1 VSFDPSRPQRLD
13 PGIGRRVAER
23 LADRLDLRA
32 DWFDDMS
39 PAEQQQ
45 YVEQHPGTQKQPGG
59 GDAGDQQSPESAQL
73 DDVVDQLAERLRGQ
87 TGDAAIDAAQ
97 QLADQLAGLMPS
109 AQLDWEAV
117 VDDLVAK
124 GVDRDVA
131 GTAVERLENKTAPA
145 KPSVWERVKQKFA
158 PKPERLQEATPQQTE
173 AVTTAI
179 SEALT
184 GATDRSPESIALA
197 VADAAGLQKGQLF
210 DWDAIHSGVSRAIAQ
225 TGEQNL
231 IGPVVDALRRMTGPR
246 RAQWRP
252 DRMHVWFYRADA
264 AEPVAEITADVAAT
278 PLRRAMG
285 LSRYRALSPSAG
297 MLFLPPDGY
306 ERHETFHMSTVPFP
320 IDIVFVRRSGQIGK
334 IAHDVQPGD
343 PGRWSYPHT
352 MAVVEV
358 VGGFCRQHGVDV
370 GDEVQYAAVR
380 TSFRA
385 LVCPSCGTNRNVH
398 PSGSVG
404 SGDRAECIGCGR
416 EGPLSEFD
424 QKIAQQAGDRPY
436 DRSVEGGDWEVAG
449 LVDGE
454 SDTIFGQ
461 YATPQDAERAW
472 RDWQARSPFPGMQVV
487 VRRVA
492 RRIPRLAQ
500 ASAFYTCNV
509 CERTFESADR
519 RCPACGSDD
528 LTPLEE
534 IPLARDTPYRFSR
547 RLLERLRHRPDLVA
561 SGPMSPIQDV
571 PSAEPEEESGSDDS
585 SSTWDSG
592 KSAGPMEQE
601 GQARSYDVLR
611 TITEASVARRK
622 R

>member
-45 YVEQHPGTQKQPGG
+45 YVEQHPGTTKQPGG
-59 GDAGDQQSPESAQL
+59 QP
-73 DDVVDQLAERLRGQ
+73 
-87 TGDAAIDAAQ
+87 AATPK
-97 QLADQLAGLMPS
+97 PS
-109 AQLDWEAV
+109 A
-117 VDDLVAK
+117 
-124 GVDRDVA
+124 
-131 GTAVERLENKTAPA
+131 
-145 KPSVWERVKQKFA
+145 WERVKQTFA

-184 GATDRSPESIALA
+184 GATDRHPESIALA

-231 IGPVVDALRRMTGPR
+231 IGPVVDALRKMTGPR

-380 TSFRA
+380 TSQKAPLYRCNRCGAESLGEELQVDAAGSTCACGGMRSAQVDLVEKKCPICGAIVYVFRGEQPGPCRDCREKGHKAFRA

-424 QKIAQQAGDRPY
+424 RKIAQQAGDRPY

-472 RDWQARSPFPGMQVV
+472 RDWQARSPFPGMRVV
-487 VRRVA
+487 VRRAA

-500 ASAFYTCNV
+500 ASAFYTCNA

-547 RLLERLRHRPDLVA
+547 RLLDRLRHRPDLVA